1 MWATFSNYCRIFRL
15 QGLWNMCMLSWC
27 TSVSP
32 DLTVGEGS
40 WSKGKL
46 MWVVG
51 GGGGMRGLPE
61 C

>member
-1 MWATFSNYCRIFRL
+1 MV
-15 QGLWNMCMLSWC
+15 MCMLSWC